1 MKKLFLSLIVLC
13 ASICYS
19 FAEEVITTFNN
30 SYNDGVN
37 LENHIC
43 KARLYQVKLTDHFT
57 YVTIELLATR
67 NASRLLCWASNE
79 TYVESGDAKLPLL
92 GLYLSDK
99 NTYCSCTYND
109 KMGWNNVQAGK
120 SYFYTLVFSGRLP
133 EGYTLFS
140 LKDPAKSGR
149 GYGFSNYTINN
160 PEVHATRD
168 EEYCRYNADNNN
180 DGICGIYDEIGGGR
194 TRLACIK
201 EDGYYFLVY
210 LRSGEGYTWWFQGD
224 LKARM
229 EESATLGLFKA
240 EWRNLNKTVDDQA
253 YIAFDG
259 SSMTVYTGDG
269 NQTETKYLKMYPT
282 ASTGSSQY
290 NGNNNYGGNNNHS
303 GNNNYGGNN
312 NSGSNNSNNGYNGNN
327 TQTVAW
333 SGTGFALTSNYVV
346 TNYHVVEGARAIY
359 LQGINGDFHNKYQAT
374 VIATDKV
381 NDLAILRV
389 EGAYINTSNIPYSV
403 KTTTAD
409 VGEEVFV
416 LGFPMTTT
424 MGEELKLTTGVV
436 SSRTG
441 FQGDVSIY
449 QISAPIQPGNSG
461 GPLFDSDGN
470 LIGIVSAK
478 HTEAENVS
486 YAIKASYLRNLM
498 ESAMENNILP
508 QTNRIAGYKLSD
520 KVKQIRN
527 YVYFITCAQ

>member
-180 DGICGIYDEIGGGR
+180 DGIGGIYDEIGGGR

-201 EDGYYFLVY
+201 EDGYYFLVC
-210 LRSGEGYTWWFQGD
+210 LRSGEGCTWWFQGD

-269 NQTETKYLKMYPT
+269 NQTETK
-282 ASTGSSQY
+282 
-290 NGNNNYGGNNNHS
+290 
-303 GNNNYGGNN
+303 
-312 NSGSNNSNNGYNGNN
+312 
-327 TQTVAW
+327 
-333 SGTGFALTSNYVV
+333 
-346 TNYHVVEGARAIY
+346 
-359 LQGINGDFHNKYQAT
+359 
-374 VIATDKV
+374 
-381 NDLAILRV
+381 
-389 EGAYINTSNIPYSV
+389 
-403 KTTTAD
+403 
-409 VGEEVFV
+409 
-416 LGFPMTTT
+416 
-424 MGEELKLTTGVV
+424 
-436 SSRTG
+436 
-441 FQGDVSIY
+441 
-449 QISAPIQPGNSG
+449 
-461 GPLFDSDGN
+461 
-470 LIGIVSAK
+470 
-478 HTEAENVS
+478 
-486 YAIKASYLRNLM
+486 
-498 ESAMENNILP
+498 
-508 QTNRIAGYKLSD
+508 
-520 KVKQIRN
+520 
-527 YVYFITCAQ
+527 